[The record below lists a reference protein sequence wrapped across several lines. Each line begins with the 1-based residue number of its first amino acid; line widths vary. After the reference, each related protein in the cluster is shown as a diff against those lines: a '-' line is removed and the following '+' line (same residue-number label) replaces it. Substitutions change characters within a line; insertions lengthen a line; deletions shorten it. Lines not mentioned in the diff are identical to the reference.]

1 MAGNSKLSA
10 LSIGSIIALVALIGF
25 GIFQYGLKA
34 TSTPVADKEFG
45 EKVRGYLLAN
55 PYVLREVIEKLK
67 AQEQL
72 TASQQQ
78 SATLASLSD
87 DLKNDP
93 ASYVAG
99 NPDGDITIV
108 EFFDYRCGYC
118 KRNFPDLMKTVEDDG
133 NIRLVLKE
141 FPILGED
148 SVLASQAAI
157 ASMSQGKYMEFH
169 TALMGVRGGLTKDR
183 ILNIASDVG
192 LDIQKLEKEMQAAA
206 VQEVI
211 QKNYSVAQQLGVNGT
226 PAFVIEDTFY
236 PGAASSEQMEKLI
249 VAAREKKKM
258 AATN

>member
-1 MAGNSKLSA
+1 MSGNSKLSV
-10 LSIGSIIALVALIGF
+10 LSIGSIIALVGLVGF
-25 GIFQYGLKA
+25 GIYQYGQKM
-34 TSTPVADKEFG
+34 TSAPVADAEFG
-45 EKVRGYLLAN
+45 EKVRGYLMAN
-55 PYVLREVIEKLK
+55 PFVLREVIQELQ

-72 TASQQQ
+72 AASQQQ
-78 SATLASLSD
+78 SATLTSLSD
-87 DLKNDP
+87 ELKNDP
-93 ASYVAG
+93 SSYVAG
-99 NPDGDITIV
+99 NPDGDVTIV

-118 KRNFPDLMKTVEDDG
+118 KKNFPDLMKTVEDDG

-157 ASMSQGKYMEFH
+157 ASISQGKYMDFH
-169 TALMGVRGGLTKDR
+169 AALMAVRGGLTKDR

-192 LDIQKLEKEMQAAA
+192 LDIQKLEDEMQGEA

-211 QKNYSVAQQLGVNGT
+211 RKNYAVAQKLGVNGT

-236 PGAASSEQMEKLI
+236 PGAATSAQMAEMI
-249 VAAREKKKM
+249 VAAREKKKT